1 MNNPWKQYSKLNPQ
15 REDGNRQIAT
25 DVFHSLMSVNLS
37 GAEFRIVLTI
47 IDKTWG
53 FNKETDCISVSQFM
67 ELTGIAERT
76 IKDCLK
82 NLKEKRIIFYE
93 SSNIRGRCGS
103 PLNEFLFNKHYDT
116 WKPQGCGNLHA
127 CKKTS
132 NKGAK
137 KRILR
142 VSKTAYTK
150 EIITKE
156 RITKEKCEENS
167 IEYMLAEKLFS
178 LIKER
183 RNTYKQPDLF
193 QWADH
198 IRKMISVDKRDAD
211 EISKII
217 ILCQEDNFWQNN
229 ILSTA
234 KLREKFDMLCLKL
247 LKNRPMSQKEYFDSI
262 QECI

>member
-15 REDGNRQIAT
+15 REEGNRQIAT

-37 GAEFRIVLTI
+37 GAEFRIVMTI

-53 FNKETDCISVSQFM
+53 FNKETDCISVSQFIQA
-67 ELTGIAERT
+67 TGIAERT

-82 NLKEKRIIFYE
+82 NLKKKRIIFYE

-132 NKGAK
+132 NKGAE

-142 VSKTAYTK
+142 VSKTAHTK

-156 RITKEKCEENS
+156 SITKEKPKKLAVEKIKFKDSVFLTQEE
-167 IEYMLAEKLFS
+167 IEKLQSRFS
-178 LIKER
+178 NGNFERAIEILNNYKMSSGKKYKSDYHALIGWVSDRLTTVKQ
-183 RNTYKQPDLF
+183 TYDPFKGAL
-193 QWADH
+193 
-198 IRKMISVDKRDAD
+198 
-211 EISKII
+211 
-217 ILCQEDNFWQNN
+217 
-229 ILSTA
+229 
-234 KLREKFDMLCLKL
+234 
-247 LKNRPMSQKEYFDSI
+247 
-262 QECI
+262 